1 MADVHS
7 PEVRSKN
14 MRAIRG
20 RDTRPELVIRKS
32 LHNLGFRYRISPS
45 ELPGKPD
52 IYFPKYRAVILVNG
66 CFWHAHGCYMFHLP
80 ATRKEFWK
88 DKLSKNIYRDRK
100 VIKSLLD
107 KGLRVLVVWECSVKG
122 KKKIKKELLLDCIAN
137 WIRSESILSVAD
149 ISGVRDVRE
158 TEGCFYNSCGK
169 ISDCC

>member
-1 MADVHS
+1 
-7 PEVRSKN
+7 
-14 MRAIRG
+14 
-20 RDTRPELVIRKS
+20 
-32 LHNLGFRYRISPS
+32 
-45 ELPGKPD
+45 
-52 IYFPKYRAVILVNG
+52 
-66 CFWHAHGCYMFHLP
+66 MFHLP